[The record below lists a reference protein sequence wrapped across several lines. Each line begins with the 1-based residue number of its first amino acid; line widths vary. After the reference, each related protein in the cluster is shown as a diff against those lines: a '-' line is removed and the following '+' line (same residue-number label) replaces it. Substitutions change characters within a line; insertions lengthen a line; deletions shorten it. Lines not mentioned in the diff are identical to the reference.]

1 MPAASVSTSSSDIQG
16 ATSIMCLGRSR
27 SAVSACTA
35 ARVHTQPCLQSKIA
49 ACHLVWEAAFRLAGS
64 LFFAVCAPNFKLTA
78 IADNYPCMCFANA
91 FIGRLSATTFGIF
104 NIIVERSSST
114 QASNA
119 FLARPS
125 SLNPATHSLRGLQ
138 PFDRSMADGGSRGRR
153 PRRSTPRCRR
163 WLRAGSWFGSL
174 CLLFC
179 VCVRGN
185 QNKKCR

>member
-1 MPAASVSTSSSDIQG
+1 MHCCTS
-16 ATSIMCLGRSR
+16 
-27 SAVSACTA
+27 A
-35 ARVHTQPCLQSKIA
+35 ARSLAFKAKSPLATWSGKRHSGWLALSFRSLCSQLQVNSD
-49 ACHLVWEAAFRLAGS
+49 CRQ
-64 LFFAVCAPNFKLTA
+64 
-78 IADNYPCMCFANA
+78 
-91 FIGRLSATTFGIF
+91 LSVYVFCECIHRTPFSDDIRNF

-185 QNKKCR
+185 QNEKCR

>member
-35 ARVHTQPCLQSKIA
+35 ARVQHAALPSKQNR
-49 ACHLVWEAAFRLAGS
+49 RLPPGLGSGIQAGWLS
-64 LFFAVCAPNFKLTA
+64 LFAVCAPNFKLTA
-78 IADNYPCMCFANA
+78 IADNYPCMCFAKCIHRTPFSDDIRN
-91 FIGRLSATTFGIF
+91 F

-185 QNKKCR
+185 QNEKCR